1 MATIRITHKNA
12 AVYEVTVDDG
22 RGSTTHEVTVRPSDV
37 ARYAPDAR
45 AERLLEA
52 SFEFLLERE
61 PKESIL
67 ARSSRPPLVP
77 HGISY
82 AASTVLPRS
91 RQSSA
96 S

>member
-22 RGSTTHEVTVRPSDV
+22 RGSTTHAVTVRPSDV
-37 ARYAPDAR
+37 ARYAPDAS

-67 ARSSRPPLVP
+67 RRFELPIIERYFPDYPARIAETISR
-77 HGISY
+77 
-82 AASTVLPRS
+82 
-91 RQSSA
+91 
-96 S
+96 